1 MLLSDEQ
8 IAKFQALYKNRF
20 GIEIDRKEAFE
31 KGFKLVQLV
40 KLIYEPTRKDE
51 NPISNKN
58 PKNQGH

>member
-1 MLLSDEQ
+1 MFLSEEQ
-8 IAKFQALYKNRF
+8 IAKFQKMYKDRF
-20 GIEIDRKEAFE
+20 GIEINRKEAFE
-31 KGFKLVQLV
+31 RGLKLVQLV